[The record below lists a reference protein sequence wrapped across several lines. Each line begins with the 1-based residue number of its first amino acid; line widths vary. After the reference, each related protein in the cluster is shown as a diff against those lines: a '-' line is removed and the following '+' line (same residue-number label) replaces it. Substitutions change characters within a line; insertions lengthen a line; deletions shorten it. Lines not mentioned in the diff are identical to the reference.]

1 VSGRGRKWI
10 IDGARTTAR
19 ELARVAGRGGSAG
32 LALRASRPAR
42 RPPAPA
48 EAQREENPPPAPPG
62 RSEHIPPSPSEHV
75 DDGEL
80 ARIRDE
86 LASEL
91 DRLASREERE

>member
-1 VSGRGRKWI
+1 MSGRGRKWI

-48 EAQREENPPPAPPG
+48 EQ
-62 RSEHIPPSPSEHV
+62 I
-75 DDGEL
+75 DDAEL